1 LKFCADGFICHTEEE
16 KYADGRWRRIAMSEK
31 HEEWLKQANYD
42 MDTADA
48 MFSSGRY
55 FYAVFMCHLSI
66 EKSLKGLYSKELDE
80 VPPKTHNLLY
90 LLKKIQKKSDQ
101 DLQKFITK
109 LNTASVA
116 TRYPDDLA
124 KIQAAYTEKITK
136 EMIEKSKDVLKWVK
150 KQF

>member
-1 LKFCADGFICHTEEE
+1 
-16 KYADGRWRRIAMSEK
+16 MSEK
-31 HEEWLKQANYD
+31 HEEWLKQADYD

-66 EKSLKGLYSKELDE
+66 EKSLKGLYSKKLHE
-80 VPPKTHNLLY
+80 VPPKTHNLIY
-90 LLKKIQKKSDQ
+90 LLNKIGKKPDQK
-101 DLQKFITK
+101 LEKFITK

-124 KIQAAYTEKITK
+124 KIQSAYTEEITK
-136 EMIEKSKDVLKWVK
+136 EMIEKSKDALKWVK
-150 KQF
+150 TQF

>member
-1 LKFCADGFICHTEEE
+1 
-16 KYADGRWRRIAMSEK
+16 MSEK
-31 HEEWLKQANYD
+31 HKEWLKQADYD

-66 EKSLKGLYSKELDE
+66 EKSLKGLYSKKLHE
-80 VPPKTHNLLY
+80 VPPKTHNLIY
-90 LLKKIQKKSDQ
+90 LLNKIGKKSDQ
-101 DLQKFITK
+101 ELEKFIIK

-124 KIQAAYTEKITK
+124 KIQSAYTEEITK

-150 KQF
+150 TQF